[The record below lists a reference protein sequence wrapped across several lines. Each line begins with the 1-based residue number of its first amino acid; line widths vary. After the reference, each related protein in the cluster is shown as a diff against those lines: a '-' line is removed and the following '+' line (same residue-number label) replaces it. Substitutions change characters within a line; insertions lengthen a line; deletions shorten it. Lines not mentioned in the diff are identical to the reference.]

1 MALRLTYWILFF
13 NLLLLMCDH
22 GNGARDI
29 VAKQDWKQVEMT
41 DQPDSASHE
50 TTSGTKESD
59 YITAYRTTDAKKSG
73 YVAQGGY
80 AAAYSYSSKQDAKDS
95 YITAYGTK
103 EASKDSE
110 MEHKKHCDHANGRKD
125 VPKQHLKDAK
135 NLGNVGGYAAAY
147 SYGSKQDAKDSYI
160 TAYQTRKDAKDNYIT
175 AYTKQDAKDGYV
187 TPYGTKDASKN
198 SRMEHKKHGEVE
210 DGANNLKQGKV
221 ENRKK
226 MDQPYIAGYNKN
238 REANYITSSTSQA
251 TKDSYITKYETKEA
265 SKNSGMEHKKHVTN
279 KKEMDQ
285 PYIAGYNRNK
295 EANYFTSYGTKED
308 AKDNYITAYTRQD
321 AKNSYITQ
329 YGDAS
334 KNSRMDH
341 QEHDGAEDVTN
352 EKEVDQPYIAG
363 YNRNKEANYITSY
376 GTREDAKD
384 KYTTAYTRQ
393 DAKNSYITQYG
404 DASKNSRMDHQEH
417 DGVEDVTNQ
426 KEMDQPYIAGYKKDA
441 KDNYMAQ
448 YGTRQEAKE
457 SPIQESDQSYIA
469 GYRNKQEV
477 KESNYITSYGDRE
490 ESKSSVIE
498 HENNMTTKPSS
509 HMDHLGAFKSGFF
522 TMDDLFVGNIMPL
535 YFPIQELSEFL
546 PREEADSIPF
556 SMPQLPNVL
565 QLFSIPIDSPNARA
579 MEDTLQ
585 QCEATPI
592 TGETKL
598 CATSLESMLAFV
610 HSIMGSWANLN
621 VLTTK
626 HPTMSTAL
634 TQNYDVLRVSKE
646 LYAPKWVACHPL
658 PYPYKI
664 FFCHFIENTKIFK
677 VLLGGENGHKV
688 EAVAVCHM
696 DTSDWDPNHIL
707 FRQLGVKPG
716 SSPLCHFLP
725 KYHLVWVPSPTT
737 ASI

>member
-13 NLLLLMCDH
+13 HLLFLMCDH

-59 YITAYRTTDAKKSG
+59 YTTAYRTTDAKKSG

-95 YITAYGTK
+95 YKTAYGTK

-110 MEHKKHCDHANGRKD
+110 MEHKKHCDHANGRKH

-135 NLGNVGGYAAAY
+135 NLGYVGGYAAAY

-160 TAYQTRKDAKDNYIT
+160 TAYETRKDAKDNYIT
-175 AYTKQDAKDGYV
+175 AYTKRDAKDGYV
-187 TPYGTKDASKN
+187 TQYGTKDASKN
-198 SRMEHKKHGEVE
+198 SRMKHEKHGEVE
-210 DGANNLKQGKV
+210 EVANHLKQGKV
-221 ENRKK
+221 ENQKE
-226 MDQPYIAGYNKN
+226 MDRPYIAGYNKN
-238 REANYITSSTSQA
+238 REANYITSYNSQA
-251 TKDSYITKYETKEA
+251 TKDSYISKYRTKEA
-265 SKNSGMEHKKHVTN
+265 SKNSGMEHKKHDGVEDVTN
-279 KKEMDQ
+279 QKEMDQ

-295 EANYFTSYGTKED
+295 EANYLTSYGTKED
-308 AKDNYITAYTRQD
+308 AKDNY
-321 AKNSYITQ
+321 KLNS
-329 YGDAS
+329 
-334 KNSRMDH
+334 N
-341 QEHDGAEDVTN
+341 
-352 EKEVDQPYIAG
+352 
-363 YNRNKEANYITSY
+363 
-376 GTREDAKD
+376 
-384 KYTTAYTRQ
+384 
-393 DAKNSYITQYG
+393 ITQYG

-426 KEMDQPYIAGYKKDA
+426 KEMDQPYLAGYRKDA

-448 YGTRQEAKE
+448 YRTRQEAKE
-457 SPIQESDQSYIA
+457 SPIQESDQPYIA

-477 KESNYITSYGDRE
+477 KESNYITSFGDRE
-490 ESKSSVIE
+490 DSKSSVIE
-498 HENNMTTKPSS
+498 HENNMKPKPSS

-598 CATSLESMLAFV
+598 CATSLESMLDFV
-610 HSIMGSWANLN
+610 HSITGLWANLN

-626 HPTMSTAL
+626 HPTMSTSL

-716 SSPLCHFLP
+716 SSPVCHFLP
-725 KYHLVWVPSPTT
+725 KYHLVWVPSTTT

>member
-95 YITAYGTK
+95 YITGYGTK

-308 AKDNYITAYTRQD
+308 AKDNYI
-321 AKNSYITQ
+321 
-329 YGDAS
+329 
-334 KNSRMDH
+334 
-341 QEHDGAEDVTN
+341 
-352 EKEVDQPYIAG
+352 
-363 YNRNKEANYITSY
+363 
-376 GTREDAKD
+376 
-384 KYTTAYTRQ
+384 TAYTRQ

>member
-1 MALRLTYWILFF
+1 
-13 NLLLLMCDH
+13 
-22 GNGARDI
+22 
-29 VAKQDWKQVEMT
+29 
-41 DQPDSASHE
+41 
-50 TTSGTKESD
+50 
-59 YITAYRTTDAKKSG
+59 
-73 YVAQGGY
+73 
-80 AAAYSYSSKQDAKDS
+80 
-95 YITAYGTK
+95 
-103 EASKDSE
+103 
-110 MEHKKHCDHANGRKD
+110 MEHKKHVSVFEKLT
-125 VPKQHLKDAK
+125 P
-135 NLGNVGGYAAAY
+135 
-147 SYGSKQDAKDSYI
+147 
-160 TAYQTRKDAKDNYIT
+160 TAYPFF
-175 AYTKQDAKDGYV
+175 V
-187 TPYGTKDASKN
+187 S
-198 SRMEHKKHGEVE
+198 
-210 DGANNLKQGKV
+210 
-221 ENRKK
+221 
-226 MDQPYIAGYNKN
+226 NK
-238 REANYITSSTSQA
+238 EANYISSYTSQA
-251 TKDSYITKYETKEA
+251 TKDSYITKYGTKEA
-265 SKNSGMEHKKHVTN
+265 AKNSGMEHKKNDGVEDVTN
-279 KKEMDQ
+279 EKEMDQ
-285 PYIAGYNRNK
+285 PYIAGYNKNK
-295 EANYFTSYGTKED
+295 GANYLNSYGTKED
-308 AKDNYITAYTRQD
+308 AKDNYKTAYTRQD

-329 YGDAS
+329 YGDAL

-341 QEHDGAEDVTN
+341 QEHDGVEDETN

-363 YNRNKEANYITSY
+363 YNRNKEANYITTY

-384 KYTTAYTRQ
+384 NYITAYSRQ

-426 KEMDQPYIAGYKKDA
+426 KEMDQPYIAGYRKDA

-457 SPIQESDQSYIA
+457 SPIQEED
-469 GYRNKQEV
+469 
-477 KESNYITSYGDRE
+477 
-490 ESKSSVIE
+490 SKSSVIE
-498 HENNMTTKPSS
+498 HENTMTTKPSS

-556 SMPQLPNVL
+556 SMSQLPNVL

-598 CATSLESMLAFV
+598 CATSLESMLDFV
-610 HSIMGSWANLN
+610 HSILGSWANLN
-621 VLTTK
+621 VLTSK

-716 SSPLCHFLP
+716 SSPVCHFLP
-725 KYHLVWVPSPTT
+725 IYHLVWVPSPTT

>member
-1 MALRLTYWILFF
+1 MAIKRSIVLEVSVTHTLDRS
-13 NLLLLMCDH
+13 CDH

-73 YVAQGGY
+73 Y
-80 AAAYSYSSKQDAKDS
+80 
-95 YITAYGTK
+95 
-103 EASKDSE
+103 
-110 MEHKKHCDHANGRKD
+110 CDHANGRKD

-175 AYTKQDAKDGYV
+175 AYTKQDAKDGY
-187 TPYGTKDASKN
+187 
-198 SRMEHKKHGEVE
+198 
-210 DGANNLKQGKV
+210 
-221 ENRKK
+221 
-226 MDQPYIAGYNKN
+226 
-238 REANYITSSTSQA
+238 
-251 TKDSYITKYETKEA
+251 
-265 SKNSGMEHKKHVTN
+265 VTN

-404 DASKNSRMDHQEH
+404 DASKNSRMDHQEHDGVEDVTNEKEVDQPYIAGYNRNKEANYITSYGTREDAKDKYTTAYTRQDAKNSYITQYEDASKNSRMDHQEH

>member
-1 MALRLTYWILFF
+1 M
-13 NLLLLMCDH
+13 DH
-22 GNGARDI
+22 
-29 VAKQDWKQVEMT
+29 Q
-41 DQPDSASHE
+41 
-50 TTSGTKESD
+50 
-59 YITAYRTTDAKKSG
+59 
-73 YVAQGGY
+73 
-80 AAAYSYSSKQDAKDS
+80 
-95 YITAYGTK
+95 
-103 EASKDSE
+103 
-110 MEHKKHCDHANGRKD
+110 EH
-125 VPKQHLKDAK
+125 
-135 NLGNVGGYAAAY
+135 
-147 SYGSKQDAKDSYI
+147 
-160 TAYQTRKDAKDNYIT
+160 
-175 AYTKQDAKDGYV
+175 DG
-187 TPYGTKDASKN
+187 
-198 SRMEHKKHGEVE
+198 VE
-210 DGANNLKQGKV
+210 D
-221 ENRKK
+221 
-226 MDQPYIAGYNKN
+226 
-238 REANYITSSTSQA
+238 
-251 TKDSYITKYETKEA
+251 
-265 SKNSGMEHKKHVTN
+265 VTN
-279 KKEMDQ
+279 QKEMDQ
-285 PYIAGYNRNK
+285 PYIAGYNRQK
-295 EANYFTSYGTKED
+295 EA
-308 AKDNYITAYTRQD
+308 IT
-321 AKNSYITQ
+321 
-329 YGDAS
+329 
-334 KNSRMDH
+334 
-341 QEHDGAEDVTN
+341 
-352 EKEVDQPYIAG
+352 
-363 YNRNKEANYITSY
+363 
-376 GTREDAKD
+376 
-384 KYTTAYTRQ
+384 YTRQ

-426 KEMDQPYIAGYKKDA
+426 KEMDQPYIAGYNRQKEAITYTRQDAKNSFITQYGDASKNSRMDHQEHDGVEDVTKQKEMDQPYLAGYRKDA

-469 GYRNKQEV
+469 GYRYKQEV

-490 ESKSSVIE
+490 DSKSSVIE
-498 HENNMTTKPSS
+498 HENNMKTKPSS

-556 SMPQLPNVL
+556 SMPQLQNVL
-565 QLFSIPIDSPNARA
+565 QIFSIPIDSPNARA

-598 CATSLESMLAFV
+598 CATSLESMLDFV
-610 HSIMGSWANLN
+610 HSIMRSWANLN

-664 FFCHFIENTKIFK
+664 FFCHFIEKTKIFK

-716 SSPLCHFLP
+716 SSPVCHFLP